1 LFGHIDYH
9 EKIQKPYHQDSCTNR
24 WRLNAS
30 SGALRFNGSTAYDGD
45 DTQESKNVAER
56 LQPTEIWILVQLYT
70 PGILLV
76 F

>member
-1 LFGHIDYH
+1 LLGHIEYY
-9 EKIQKPYHQDSCTNR
+9 ENIQEPNHQDSCTNR
-24 WRLNAS
+24 WRLNAR

-56 LQPTEIWILVQLYT
+56 LQPTQIWILVQLYT
-70 PGILLV
+70 SRILLV